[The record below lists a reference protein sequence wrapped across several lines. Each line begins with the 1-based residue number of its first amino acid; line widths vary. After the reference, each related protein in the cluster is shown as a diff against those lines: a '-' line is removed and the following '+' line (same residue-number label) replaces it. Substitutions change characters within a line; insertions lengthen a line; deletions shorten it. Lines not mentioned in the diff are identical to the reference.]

1 MALAGFITELRRRR
15 VFRAAGVY
23 IVAAWVAVQVA
34 SLVFPAINVPESAL
48 LNVWLVALFLFP
60 VAVVFAWFYDISWS
74 GISRTAPATTGDRFD
89 PALRR
94 TDHVILA
101 ALTAVAIAVTLQ
113 FSSRIDG
120 TIGSIRASI
129 DPFSIAVLPFD
140 NIAGDPDQ
148 QYFVSGMQ
156 AGLIAGLSRI
166 RALRVTSKT
175 STLPYR
181 DGGAPLAVVGSQLG
195 VARIVEGSVFRSGS
209 LVNIAV
215 RVFDT
220 RSDEQVWADTFE
232 DDIENIL
239 RLQSRVVQEIAGQVR
254 VTLAPDERAGFL
266 NAEVVNPAAYEA
278 FLKGVFHVERF
289 TPDDIQRAAGY
300 FQQAVELEPDYA
312 LGHWGLG
319 KLCLFQAQV
328 KALSPAEA
336 RAQCLPPIQKALELD
351 PLLPEAYLGL
361 AGTLTWQ
368 HFEFDAARPNFE
380 RAIELNPSFAE
391 AHMFYSH
398 YLGIVGE
405 LEKSSKHM
413 QLALELDPMSPFVHG
428 LHSAQLVMLEEFQ
441 EAADVAQRVLDE
453 NPGFG
458 FGYGTLF
465 LAHHYLGNEDEAFA
479 ALADILEHLG
489 GKPELAAMARGVYT
503 RLGYS
508 EALLE
513 LARYITEQTEFGYV
527 SPVTVA
533 SLYDHGGDVEKAIEW
548 YEITFR
554 SFDPDTPYI
563 GVLSKTPEI
572 NAHPR
577 FHRLLRDVKLYYW
590 ADEFAGRYG
599 GNRQAGQ

>member
-60 VAVVFAWFYDISWS
+60 VAVVFAWFYDVSWS
-74 GISRTAPATTGDRFD
+74 GISRTAPAAAADRFD

-94 TDHVILA
+94 TDYVILA
-101 ALTAVAIAVTLQ
+101 ALAAVAVAVTLQ
-113 FSSRIDG
+113 FSSRIEG

-181 DGGAPLAVVGSQLG
+181 DSGALLAEVGDQLG

-220 RSDEQVWADTFE
+220 QSDEQIWRASYE

-254 VTLAPDERAGFL
+254 VTLTPDERDRFM

-289 TPDDIQRAAGY
+289 TPDDMQRAAGY
-300 FQQAVELEPDYA
+300 FQQAVDLDPDYA
-312 LGHWGLG
+312 LGYWGLG
-319 KLCLFQAQV
+319 KLCTFQAQAGV
-328 KALSPAEA
+328 IPPSVA
-336 RAQCLPPIQKALELD
+336 RAECMPPIQKALELD

-368 HFEFDAARPNFE
+368 HFDFEAARSNFE
-380 RAIELNPSFAE
+380 RAIELNPSYAE
-391 AHMFYSH
+391 GHMFFSH

-405 LEKSSKHM
+405 LEKSSEHM
-413 QLALELDPMSPFVHG
+413 QRALELDPMNPFVHALSG
-428 LHSAQLVMLEEFQ
+428 IQLVMIDEYEEAVRVANRVLEET
-441 EAADVAQRVLDE
+441 
-453 NPGFG
+453 PGFG

-465 LAHHYLGNEDEAFA
+465 AAHQFLGNKDASFRAFA
-479 ALADILEHLG
+479 DMMRFTL
-489 GKPELAAMARGVYT
+489 GKPETADVAEAMYAEFDHEEAMRRIADMLVE
-503 RLGYS
+503 LS
-508 EALLE
+508 ETE
-513 LARYITEQTEFGYV
+513 HVPPITIGF
-527 SPVTVA
+527 
-533 SLYDHGGDVEKAIEW
+533 LYENGGDFERAIDWFEKAHRD
-548 YEITFR
+548 Y
-554 SFDPDTPYI
+554 DPDAPYL
-563 GVLSKTPEI
+563 GVTSKIEEI
-572 NAHPR
+572 NAHRR
-577 FHRLLRDVKLYYW
+577 FQQLLRDMKLYYW
-590 ADEFAGRYG
+590 ADKYADQPSTG
-599 GNRQAGQ
+599 G